1 MDVAHAEDERRDWY
15 PYVPA
20 SVPTPGYTLRE
31 TLEALDMSQ
40 SKLAARTGLTLKH
53 INQIIQGNAA
63 ISPSTAV
70 ALERATG
77 VPASFWNN
85 LESEYQDHKVRND
98 EAAALA
104 QDASRWIDKMPVA
117 DLRQRGAISATK
129 REPARLLQELLTFFG
144 VGSISAW

>member
-1 MDVAHAEDERRDWY
+1 MNVTQDDEPPHVWH

-20 SVPTPGYTLRE
+20 SIPTPGYTLRE

-40 SKLAARTGLTLKH
+40 SKLASRTGLTLKH

-63 ISPSTAV
+63 ISPGTAV

-85 LESEYQDHKVRND
+85 LESQYQDHRVRLEEAD
-98 EAAALA
+98 ELAESAAE
-104 QDASRWIDKMPVA
+104 WIDKMPVA
-117 DLRQRGAISATK
+117 DLRKRRLISATK
-129 REPARLLQELLTFFG
+129 RDPGRLLQELLAFFG
-144 VGSISAW
+144 